1 MALICHM
8 KLVNSNC
15 LFDLRSLCTDCLITT
30 TVIFPNLP
38 KLKDGRLPFHI

>member
-1 MALICHM
+1 M
-8 KLVNSNC
+8 
-15 LFDLRSLCTDCLITT
+15 TT